1 MKFDFR
7 DGDPGWTGIDMTR
20 ERDALEPGML
30 ALGQNTRLRTRR
42 ARQRSGTAMPGD
54 FNPTNGFTNYLVG
67 SGVFTDPNGDELL
80 LVAAG

>member
-30 ALGQNTRLRTRR
+30 GAWAKHAAPDTSGAAAIRHRDAWRL
-42 ARQRSGTAMPGD
+42 
-54 FNPTNGFTNYLVG
+54 
-67 SGVFTDPNGDELL
+67 
-80 LVAAG
+80 